1 MYKAIKYF
9 FICLSL
15 LLPAVSFAQ
24 EMSKEEIE
32 AEKKFREGI
41 DSIIEKYESDLKLES
56 WQVFYLDSILT
67 HDFQALGDEMKS
79 MGKSGVENPDLYIE
93 VQDKWQEQIY
103 NSLSKVF
110 DEEQWARYLKSG
122 AGKEKKARDKRKAKK
137 EGIK

>member
-15 LLPAVSFAQ
+15 LLPAASFAQ

-67 HDFQALGDEMKS
+67 HDFQALRDEMKS

>member
-15 LLPAVSFAQ
+15 LLPAASFAQ
-24 EMSKEEIE
+24 EMSKEEME
-32 AEKKFREGI
+32 AEKKFRESL
-41 DSIIEKYESDLKLES
+41 DSIIEKYESDLNLES

-67 HDFQALGDEMKS
+67 HDFHALTEEMKS
-79 MGKSGVENPDLYIE
+79 MGKAGVENPDLYQE

-110 DEEQWARYLKSG
+110 DEDQWARYLKSG
-122 AGKEKKARDKRKAKK
+122 AAKEKKARDKRKAKK
-137 EGIK
+137 EGKK

>member
-1 MYKAIKYF
+1 M
-9 FICLSL
+9 

-24 EMSKEEIE
+24 EMSKEEMD

-41 DSIIEKYESDLKLES
+41 DTIIEKYESDLKLES

-67 HDFQALGDEMKS
+67 HDFQALRDEIKS
-79 MGKSGVENPDLYIE
+79 MGKAGVENPDLYIE

-137 EGIK
+137 EGTK